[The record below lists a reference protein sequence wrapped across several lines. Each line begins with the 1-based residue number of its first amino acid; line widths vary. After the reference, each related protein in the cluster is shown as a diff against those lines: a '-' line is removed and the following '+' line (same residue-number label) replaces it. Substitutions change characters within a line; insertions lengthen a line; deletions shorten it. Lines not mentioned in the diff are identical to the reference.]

1 MHHLKEKTVA
11 VAGARTRL
19 SSCLVLMIGSLL
31 LQTFWATGQ
40 TKRNGV
46 SNNHGLLLTKTI
58 RSEVL
63 KENKVGLNVNRSVK
77 IYLPQG
83 YETSKKA
90 YPVVY
95 WMHNFFTDAD
105 KLFEEKPIVERIERA
120 LSAGIVKD
128 FIFVAAD
135 YSTNAIGSIYENSP
149 VSGRWLDFT
158 TKELVPYIDSSF
170 RTLKSRDSRAV
181 AGEFFGGRGALKLAM
196 IHREIFSVV
205 YALHP
210 VGTGMGSSPWLSL
223 DLDYKK
229 IIEAKAVTD
238 LNGAGRSQIFL
249 VVCQAFLPNLSR
261 PPLYCDFLYEPGKDG
276 ELVIDGEHI
285 AKAKKGFHLEET
297 IDEAAPGLRT
307 MRGIAFDWGRFD
319 PNQDHVIANRVFSRR
334 LEDLGVEHE
343 AEEYRGDPFSRVW
356 TDDGRFYTRLLPF
369 VAKHLVFD
377 KD

>member
-1 MHHLKEKTVA
+1 MHHMKEKNT
-11 VAGARTRL
+11 AGVGTRTRL
-19 SSCLVLMIGSLL
+19 NSCLVLTIVFLL
-31 LQTFWATGQ
+31 LQTFLATGQ
-40 TKRNGV
+40 TKRNDV
-46 SNNHGLLLTKTI
+46 SNTHGLVLTKII

-77 IYLPQG
+77 IYLPHG
-83 YETSKKA
+83 YETSGKA

-95 WMHNFFTDAD
+95 WMHNFFTNAD
-105 KLFEEKPIVERIERA
+105 KLLEEKPIVERIESA
-120 LSAGIVKD
+120 WSAGVIKD

-135 YSTNAIGSIYENSP
+135 YSTNTIGSLYENSP

-158 TKELVPYIDSSF
+158 TQELVPFIDSSF
-170 RTLKSRDSRAV
+170 RTLKGRDSRAV

-196 IHREIFSVV
+196 IHPEIFSVV

-210 VGTGMGSSPWLSL
+210 VGTGMGGSPWLSL

-229 IIEAKAVTD
+229 MIEAKAVTD

-249 VVCQAFLPNLSR
+249 VICQAFLPNLSR

-276 ELVIDGEHI
+276 KLVIDGEHI

-334 LEDLGVEHE
+334 LEDLGVEYE
-343 AEEYRGDPFSRVW
+343 AEEYRGDSFSRVW
-356 TDDGRFYTRLLPF
+356 TEDGRFYTRLLPF

>member
-1 MHHLKEKTVA
+1 M
-11 VAGARTRL
+11 
-19 SSCLVLMIGSLL
+19 
-31 LQTFWATGQ
+31 GQ
-40 TKRNGV
+40 TKRNDV
-46 SNNHGLLLTKTI
+46 SNHHGVVLTKI
-58 RSEVL
+58 IQSEVL

-83 YETSKKA
+83 YETSKTA
-90 YPVVY
+90 YPVLY
-95 WMHNFFTDAD
+95 WMHNFFTDSD
-105 KLFEEKPIVERIERA
+105 KLFEGEPIVELIERA
-120 LSAGIVKD
+120 LSAGIIKD
-128 FIFVAAD
+128 FILVAAD
-135 YSTNAIGSIYENSP
+135 YSTNTTGSIYENSP

-158 TKELVPYIDSSF
+158 TKELVPFIDSNF

-181 AGEFFGGRGALKLAM
+181 AGDFIGGRGALKLAM
-196 IHREIFSVV
+196 VHPEVFSVV

-210 VGTGMGSSPWLSL
+210 VATGMGSSPWISL

-229 IIEAKAVTD
+229 MMEAKSVTD
-238 LNGAGRSQIFL
+238 LNGTGRSLFFL
-249 VVCQAFLPNLSR
+249 VVCQAFLPNPSR
-261 PPLYCDFLYEPGKDG
+261 PPLYCDFLYEPDKDG
-276 ELVIDGEHI
+276 KLVIDGEHMAR
-285 AKAKKGFHLEET
+285 AKMGFHLEET
-297 IDEAAPGLRT
+297 IDEAAAGLRT
-307 MRGIAFDWGRFD
+307 MRGFAFDWGRFD